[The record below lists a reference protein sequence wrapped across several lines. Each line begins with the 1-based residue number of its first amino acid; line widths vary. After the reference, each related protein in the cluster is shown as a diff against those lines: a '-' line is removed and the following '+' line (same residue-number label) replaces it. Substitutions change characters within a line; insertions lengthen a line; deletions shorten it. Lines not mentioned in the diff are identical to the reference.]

1 MCATMLWT
9 GMCGMDMEIK
19 WPFTGEWGW
28 VDDDNGYVN
37 CVDK

>member
-1 MCATMLWT
+1 
-9 GMCGMDMEIK
+9 MDMEIK

-28 VDDDNGYVN
+28 VDDDNDGYVN